1 MNELSWITRFFI
13 FCGGFDAK
21 TASDCDAA
29 SIQKLKILGS
39 MVLIPVIIGFF
50 SFSYATY
57 KISGGNQT
65 MAFIG
70 GAVWAFVIFLIDR
83 AIIGYAKPGF
93 SLGMIG
99 RFLLAIV
106 IALTVSLPLE
116 LLVFQDA
123 IIEQHNSELVTLQ
136 DATKAKYNDKITDV
150 KQPLIEK
157 EKAVNELYEDYR
169 DESDGSG
176 GTLNRGIGPVA
187 LAKYKVWQ
195 EAKTAFENEKEEVLR
210 EVRILKSEQRAE
222 EIQNKKSNA
231 RGLLGDIRALNAI
244 EDPIVPI
251 ATNLLRAFFLF
262 IELIPIL
269 LKVTKTSNIYHDIEE
284 LTQANTKE
292 TMQMTND
299 YRLEL
304 NRKQSNY
311 QLQLQEVKI
320 YRNHIRNLITSEKE
334 DTLSLMNEMQIV
346 TDKRLNIKKK
356 IFKIDDEVVRDKLL
370 KELDLS
376 FDRFLVL
383 ISSLA
388 EQSTNFHS
396 QKSKAL

>member
-1 MNELSWITRFFI
+1 M
-13 FCGGFDAK
+13 
-21 TASDCDAA
+21 
-29 SIQKLKILGS
+29 
-39 MVLIPVIIGFF
+39 
-50 SFSYATY
+50 
-57 KISGGNQT
+57 
-65 MAFIG
+65 
-70 GAVWAFVIFLIDR
+70 
-83 AIIGYAKPGF
+83 
-93 SLGMIG
+93 
-99 RFLLAIV
+99 
-106 IALTVSLPLE
+106 
-116 LLVFQDA
+116 
-123 IIEQHNSELVTLQ
+123 
-136 DATKAKYNDKITDV
+136 
-150 KQPLIEK
+150 
-157 EKAVNELYEDYR
+157 
-169 DESDGSG
+169 
-176 GTLNRGIGPVA
+176 
-187 LAKYKVWQ
+187 
-195 EAKTAFENEKEEVLR
+195 
-210 EVRILKSEQRAE
+210 
-222 EIQNKKSNA
+222 
-231 RGLLGDIRALNAI
+231 
-244 EDPIVPI
+244 
-251 ATNLLRAFFLF
+251 
-262 IELIPIL
+262 
-269 LKVTKTSNIYHDIEE
+269 KVTKTSNIYHDIEE